1 MGAEPQIGK
10 RTHYCG
16 ELTKA
21 SEHADVA
28 VMGWVQRVRDHGGL
42 VFIDVRDRT
51 GIVQVV
57 CDPNRNADA
66 HTLAHRL
73 RLESVIAVRGNL
85 ALRTPETVNPTL
97 PTGEVEIFADDLQL
111 LNEAVTPPFYPN
123 DDTEASEELRLRYR
137 YLDLRNAD
145 LQKNFLMRSQ
155 VSLVVRNFLHA
166 QGFVEIETPYLLKST
181 PEGARDYLVPSRV
194 HAGKFYALPQSPQ
207 YLKQLLMIGGFD
219 RYFQIVRCFRDEDL
233 RADRQPE
240 FTQIDLEMSFV
251 TPDDIYDL
259 MEGLMQE
266 VLEAAHGITISRP
279 LPRMSYTEAMAR
291 YGVDKPDCRFDM
303 ELYDVSDLVAQGE
316 FRVFNQALEQQG
328 QVKAIAAPGGA
339 DFSRKELED
348 LIDVV
353 RPFGGQGIAWMK
365 VREDRLESPIAR
377 FFSPETLA
385 ALPQRC
391 AAKPGD
397 VLLFCADTPDVVAA
411 SLGNLRLHLAQK
423 LDLIPEDTYNML
435 WVTDF
440 PLFEYDARENR
451 LQAMHH
457 PFTAPHPEDVPLFN
471 TEPQRIRAQA
481 YDLVL
486 NGTELGG
493 GSIRIHQRDM
503 QKRMFEALGMSPE
516 MYQEQFG
523 FFLEALDH
531 GAPPHGGIALGF
543 DRLIMLLTQSHSLRD
558 VIAFPKT
565 QRASDLMTGAPSSVD
580 AQQMRELAL
589 RPA

>member
-1 MGAEPQIGK
+1 MGAEPRIGK
-10 RTHYCG
+10 RSHYCD
-16 ELTKA
+16 ELTKT
-21 SEHADVA
+21 SEHADVV

-42 VFIDVRDRT
+42 VFIDVRDRS

-57 CDPNRNADA
+57 CDPNRHAEA
-66 HTLAHRL
+66 HALAHRL
-73 RLESVIAVRGNL
+73 RLESVIAVRGAL
-85 ALRTPETVNPTL
+85 ALRTVETVNPTL
-97 PTGEVEIFADDLQL
+97 PTGKVEILAEALQL
-111 LNEAVTPPFYPN
+111 LNEATMPPFYPN
-123 DDTEASEELRLRYR
+123 DETEASEELRLRYR

-145 LQKNFLMRSQ
+145 LQKNFWVRSQ
-155 VSLVVRNFLHA
+155 VSLVVRNFLQA
-166 QGFVEIETPYLLKST
+166 QGFVEIETPNLIKST

-194 HAGKFYALPQSPQ
+194 HAGRFYALPQSPQ
-207 YLKQLLMIGGFD
+207 YFKQLLMMGGFD
-219 RYFQIVRCFRDEDL
+219 RYFQIARCFRDEDL

-251 TPDDIYDL
+251 TPEDIFDL
-259 MEGLMQE
+259 IEGLMQD
-266 VLEAAHGITISRP
+266 VLQSVHGITLPCP
-279 LPRMSYTEAMAR
+279 LPRMSYAEAMSR
-291 YGVDKPDCRFDM
+291 YGVDKPDLRFGM
-303 ELYDVSDLVAQGE
+303 ELHDVSDLVAQGE
-316 FRVFNQALEQQG
+316 FRVFAQALEQRG

-365 VREDRLESPIAR
+365 VREAGLESPITR
-377 FFSPETLA
+377 FFPPETLS

-391 AAKPGD
+391 AAAAGD
-397 VLLFCADTPDVVAA
+397 VLLFCADQPDVVAA
-411 SLGNLRLHLAQK
+411 SLGNLRLHLGHK
-423 LDLIPEDTYNML
+423 LGLIPEDVYRLL

-457 PFTAPHPEDVPLFN
+457 PFTAPYPEDEPLFD
-471 TEPQRIRAQA
+471 TEPQRMRAQA

-493 GSIRIHQRDM
+493 GSIRIHQRRL
-503 QKRMFEALGMSPE
+503 QKRMFEAIGMSTE
-516 MYQEQFG
+516 TYEEQFG

-543 DRLIMLLTQSHSLRD
+543 DRLVMLLTQSRSLRD

>member
-1 MGAEPQIGK
+1 MGAEPRIGK

-16 ELTKA
+16 ELTKT

-28 VMGWVQRVRDHGGL
+28 VMGWAQRVRDHGGL

-66 HTLAHRL
+66 HALAHRL
-73 RLESVIAVRGNL
+73 RLESVIAVRGTL
-85 ALRTPETVNPTL
+85 ALRTAETINPTL
-97 PTGEVEIFADDLQL
+97 PTGEVEVLANHLQL
-111 LNEAVTPPFYPN
+111 LNEAVAPPFYPN
-123 DDTEASEELRLRYR
+123 DETEVSEELRLRYR

-145 LQKNFLMRSQ
+145 LQKNFLVRSQ
-155 VSLVVRNFLHA
+155 MSLVVRNFLHA
-166 QGFVEIETPYLLKST
+166 QGFVEIETPNLVKST
-181 PEGARDYLVPSRV
+181 PEGARDYIVPSRV
-194 HAGKFYALPQSPQ
+194 HTGKFYALPQSPQ
-207 YLKQLLMIGGFD
+207 YLKQLLMMGGFD
-219 RYFQIVRCFRDEDL
+219 RYFQIARCFRDEDL

-251 TPDDIYDL
+251 TPDDVFDL
-259 MEGLMQE
+259 IEGLMQE
-266 VLEAAHGITISRP
+266 VLQAVHGVTLPCP
-279 LPRMSYTEAMAR
+279 LPRMSYADAMAR
-291 YGVDKPDCRFDM
+291 YGVDKPDCRFGM
-303 ELYDVSDLVAQGE
+303 ELHDVSDLVAQGE
-316 FRVFNQALEQQG
+316 FRVFTQALQQQG

-365 VREDRLESPIAR
+365 VREEGLESPITR

-385 ALPQRC
+385 ELPQRC

-397 VLLFCADTPDVVAA
+397 VLLFCADHPDVVAA

-423 LDLIPEDTYNML
+423 LELIPEDTYNLL

-457 PFTAPHPEDVPLFN
+457 PFTAPHPEDVPRFDS
-471 TEPQRIRAQA
+471 EPQRIRAQA

-503 QKRMFEALGMSPE
+503 QKRMFEAIGMSPE
-516 MYQEQFG
+516 TYEEQFG
-523 FFLEALDH
+523 FFLEALDY

-543 DRLIMLLTQSHSLRD
+543 DRLVMLLTQSRSLRD

-565 QRASDLMTGAPSSVD
+565 QRASDLLTGAPSSVD

-589 RPA
+589 RLA